1 MRCDRFKATQD
12 RVMMRG
18 ETGDQAVAGRHA
30 SAHAQQHMIET
41 GHTAARSND
50 AWRKHPSG

>member
-1 MRCDRFKATQD
+1 
-12 RVMMRG
+12 MMRG